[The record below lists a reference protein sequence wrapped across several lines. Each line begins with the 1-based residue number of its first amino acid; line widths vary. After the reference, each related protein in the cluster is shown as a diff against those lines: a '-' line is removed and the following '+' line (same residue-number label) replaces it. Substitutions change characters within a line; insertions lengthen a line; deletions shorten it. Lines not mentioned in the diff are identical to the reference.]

1 MGKFGN
7 YSHLRSTTEIRSTG
21 KMREIREILV
31 EWEGTGGFDRENMEI
46 KGILGLEM
54 IEYSE
59 LVEFSDNL
67 PRGSASFLTIL
78 NLK

>member
-1 MGKFGN
+1 
-7 YSHLRSTTEIRSTG
+7 LRSTTGIACTG
-21 KMREIREILV
+21 KMRKIRENLV
-31 EWEGTGGFDRENMEI
+31 ELEGVGGFNRENMEI
-46 KGILGLEM
+46 KGILGVEM
-54 IEYSE
+54 CEYSE